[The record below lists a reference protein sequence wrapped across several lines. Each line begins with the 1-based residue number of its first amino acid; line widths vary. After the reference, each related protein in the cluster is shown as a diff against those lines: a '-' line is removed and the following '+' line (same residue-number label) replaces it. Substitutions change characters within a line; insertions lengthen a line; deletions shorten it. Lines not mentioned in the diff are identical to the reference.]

1 MSQWEGISEFV
12 SAAELESFTSAANQ
26 LSTSVAQVSRRIARL
41 EAHLGVKLFVRTTRR
56 VALTEAGQVYYHHC
70 KQLVSGLEAANS
82 ALTEMQSAVKGKI
95 RLTAPVY
102 FGENELAPL
111 LTDFAEQHSDLQ
123 LDIVLTNRQLDIIE
137 GGFDLAIRL
146 GNLSDSNLIAKK
158 LGTRQM
164 HVCASP
170 QYLAQHGQP
179 HSLAELSYHQCLVGS
194 QPYWRFSEKGAH
206 RQIRVDGRF
215 RCNSG
220 HFLAMAAKRGIG
232 IAQLPDVYVH
242 QDLERGDLVELLLPF
257 REKEEGIWA
266 LYPQKSFLP
275 YKTKMLLDHLV
286 EGLKGR

>member
-12 SAAELESFTSAANQ
+12 AAAELESFTRAAQQ
-26 LSTSVAQVSRRIARL
+26 LSTSVAQVSRRIGRL
-41 EAHLGVKLFVRTTRR
+41 ETHLGVKLFVRTTRR
-56 VALTEAGQVYYHHC
+56 VALTEAGQLYYHHC
-70 KQLVSGLEAANS
+70 KQLVSGLETANS
-82 ALTEMQSAVKGKI
+82 ALTDLQSAVKGKI

-111 LTDFAEQHSDLQ
+111 LTDFAAQHSDLE
-123 LDIVLTNRQLDIIE
+123 LDIELTNRQLDIVE

-146 GNLSDSNLIAKK
+146 GNLADSNLVAKK

-170 QYLAQHGQP
+170 EYIAQYGQP

-194 QPYWRFSEKGAH
+194 QPYWRFSEKGLH

-220 HFLAMAAKRGIG
+220 HFLAMAARKGVG

-242 QDLERGDLVELLLPF
+242 QDLQQGRLVELLLPF

-266 LYPQKSFLP
+266 LYPEKSFLP
-275 YKTKMLLDHLV
+275 HKTKMLLEHLV
-286 EGLKGR
+286 QGLKGR